1 MVFGHRPH
9 TSELRIPRGQRLCV
23 AVVFNPAG
31 EFKPVSFGVEI
42 NSMRFRYNIKSVLS
56 IKEIHGNIIFDCE
69 YTELGMI
76 KTIRLVCDV
85 ALCIWTVG

>member
-9 TSELRIPRGQRLCV
+9 TTVLRIPRGQRLCV
-23 AVVFNPAG
+23 AVVFNPTG
-31 EFKPVSFGVEI
+31 DFKPVSFGVLI
-42 NSMRFRYNIKSVLS
+42 NSMRFRYTIKSVLS
-56 IKEIHGNIIFDCE
+56 RKEDHGNIIFDCE
-69 YTELGMI
+69 YIDLGRI